1 MESPKWRDGL
11 RMPQAGTDWEIGYTT
26 LHSEGFG
33 EMDILSL
40 YTPFLMHSRK
50 LATIKA
56 NFGIICSSGS
66 AARGR

>member
-1 MESPKWRDGL
+1 MADGL
-11 RMPQAGTDWEIGYTT
+11 PMPQAGTNREIGYTT

-40 YTPFLMHSRK
+40 YTPLMHSRK

-56 NFGIICSSGS
+56 NFSVICSSGS